1 MSGFALPPPHRPLH
15 LMGTIGCLLP
25 LQDTECQLRAWVGD
39 TMGEFERA
47 RWHRD
52 VVSQQLKLPPDFRTI
67 RDFDA
72 EWETAC
78 KLPRRLADDVV
89 RSVSDGGSVHQR
101 RVGIFG
107 SSLQSV
113 HVYTLA
119 QVLRRPVLVLGY
131 EDIDTRDSDDSL
143 AGLFLPTRW
152 NPAECF
158 KQPLVLGAMMG
169 HFFAVVPFDTT
180 THIPLCRADGTPVQL
195 RYEEREASVA
205 AVSDAKEYERAL
217 IAKWV
222 ASFCFACCG
231 TDRLR
236 RGPRRRYVDVELV
249 SGKLGARVAKT
260 GENRVA
266 EVDAMWQAYTES
278 AWSLFNVLAE

>member
-1 MSGFALPPPHRPLH
+1 MAASWRFHKGFCCTLCAQLLIVNHSTELKTTVASSRWTWVVRHAGWGSRFGAPRLTHRTCPHV
-15 LMGTIGCLLP
+15 
-25 LQDTECQLRAWVGD
+25 QDNECELRARVGD
-39 TMGEFERA
+39 TMSDFERE
-47 RWHRD
+47 RWHRAT
-52 VVSQQLKLPPDFRTI
+52 VRQQLKLPAEFRTA
-67 RDFDA
+67 RDYWE

-78 KLPRRLADDVV
+78 KLPRLLADDVV
-89 RSVSDGGSVHQR
+89 RSTSGGGSVQER

-152 NPAECF
+152 DPSECF

-180 THIPLCRADGTPVQL
+180 THIPLCRADGTPVEL
-195 RYEEREASVA
+195 RYEEGA
-205 AVSDAKEYERAL
+205 ALPDGAVVGSKDMPPADMALVER
-217 IAKWV
+217 
-222 ASFCFACCG
+222 
-231 TDRLR
+231 
-236 RGPRRRYVDVELV
+236 
-249 SGKLGARVAKT
+249 
-260 GENRVA
+260 
-266 EVDAMWQAYTES
+266 
-278 AWSLFNVLAE
+278 